1 MALDTLSH
9 SYTSTSYP
17 LLLLVA
23 PALVLAPIFTASGG
37 SWLSICKQLLTFHS
51 HRKSYTDYF
60 QFYCVNLLYL
70 MFQEN
75 MLIINQKLKV
85 SSFLLMPRS
94 VNVSFEYDTCPETIQ
109 LDFQF
114 DAANKCVNTYCKYV
128 FVFNVN
134 HVSVGGLLSQG

>member
-1 MALDTLSH
+1 
-9 SYTSTSYP
+9 
-17 LLLLVA
+17 
-23 PALVLAPIFTASGG
+23 
-37 SWLSICKQLLTFHS
+37 
-51 HRKSYTDYF
+51 
-60 QFYCVNLLYL
+60 